1 MKNVFENICY
11 ILISGCGV
19 ALARYICLLVNKKV
33 DELQL
38 NKEIKNNE
46 KLNQY
51 IDLAQ
56 DAIEDAVLQT
66 MQVYV
71 DTLKKQNKFDETAQE
86 EAKNKAIET
95 AKALISEES
104 KNAIVILHNDFE
116 VFLDARIEALVNIK
130 KSLPN
135 KDNNN

>member
-1 MKNVFENICY
+1 MRNVLENICY
-11 ILISGCGV
+11 ILISGCGI

-56 DAIEDAVLQT
+56 GAIEDAVLQT

-104 KNAIVILHNDFE
+104 KNAIILLHNDFE
-116 VFLDARIEALVNIK
+116 IFLDARIEALVNIK

>member
-1 MKNVFENICY
+1 MRDVLENICY
-11 ILISGCGV
+11 ILISGCGI
-19 ALARYICLLVNKKV
+19 ALARYLCVLINRKV

-51 IDLAQ
+51 IDLSQA
-56 DAIEDAVLQT
+56 AIEDAVLQT

-71 DTLKKQNKFDETAQE
+71 DTLKKQNRFDETAQE

-95 AKALISEES
+95 AKTLISEES
-104 KNAIVILHNDFE
+104 KNAIILLHNDF
-116 VFLDARIEALVNIK
+116 
-130 KSLPN
+130 
-135 KDNNN
+135 

>member
-1 MKNVFENICY
+1 MRNVLENCCY
-11 ILISGCGV
+11 ILISGCGI
-19 ALARYICLLVNKKV
+19 ALARYLCVLINRKV

-56 DAIEDAVLQT
+56 AAIEDAVLQT

-71 DTLKKQNKFDETAQE
+71 DTLKKQNRFDETAQE

-95 AKALISEES
+95 AKTLISEES
-104 KNAIVILHNDFE
+104 KNAIILLHNDFE

-130 KSLPN
+130 KSTPD
-135 KDNNN
+135 KENNN

>member
-1 MKNVFENICY
+1 MRNVLENCCY
-11 ILISGCGV
+11 ILISGCGI
-19 ALARYICLLVNKKV
+19 ALARYLCVLINRKV

-56 DAIEDAVLQT
+56 AAIEDAVLQT

-71 DTLKKQNKFDETAQE
+71 DTLKKQNRFDETAQE

-95 AKALISEES
+95 AKTLISEES
-104 KNAIVILHNDFE
+104 KNAIILLHNDFE
-116 VFLDARIEALVNIK
+116 VFLDARIEALVNTK
-130 KSLPN
+130 KSIPD
-135 KDNNN
+135 KENNN

>member
-1 MKNVFENICY
+1 MRNVLENICY
-11 ILISGCGV
+11 ILISGCGI
-19 ALARYICLLVNKKV
+19 ALARYICLLVNKRV

-56 DAIEDAVLQT
+56 DAIENAVLKT

-104 KNAIVILHNDFE
+104 KNAIILLHNDFE

>member
-1 MKNVFENICY
+1 MKNVLENICY
-11 ILISGCGV
+11 ILISGCGI

-56 DAIEDAVLQT
+56 GAIEDAVLQT

-104 KNAIVILHNDFE
+104 KNAIILLHNDFE